1 MDRRV
6 QIMIRHMKEDLSRE
20 IDVGEIATYMNIS
33 PSRLRYLF
41 KLSTGHSPAQYL
53 KYLRMMK
60 AKELVENTFLNVKQI
75 MCEVGISDESHFVRD
90 FKRTFG
96 VTITQ
101 YRHLCDHNFDGAGEL
116 VSAQA
121 DWLINSQIGQ

>member
-6 QIMIRHMKEDLSRE
+6 QIMIKLMKEDLSRE
-20 IDVGEIATYMNIS
+20 LHVGEIAIYMNIS

-41 KLSTGHSPAQYL
+41 KLGTGHSPTQYL
-53 KYLRMMK
+53 KYLRMVQ

-75 MCEVGISDESHFVRD
+75 MCEVGIRDESHFVRD

-96 VTITQ
+96 MTITQ
-101 YRHLCDHNFDGAGEL
+101 YRRICDRNFDGRGEA

-121 DWLINSQIGQ
+121 D